1 METQIIVHADLL
13 LIKDGDKIRHNAEKK
28 RESNEI
34 TGLTRGLM
42 NERGRGSATLT
53 TIAPSDNETEVST
66 ATEPST
72 KDKTK
77 LS

>member
-1 METQIIVHADLL
+1 METQIVAHADSL
-13 LIKDGDKIRHNAEKK
+13 LIKDGDKTRHNTEKK
-28 RESNEI
+28 RENQMKS
-34 TGLTRGLM
+34 RGLM
-42 NERGRGSATLT
+42 NERGRGSATLMT
-53 TIAPSDNETEVST
+53 VAPSNDETEVST